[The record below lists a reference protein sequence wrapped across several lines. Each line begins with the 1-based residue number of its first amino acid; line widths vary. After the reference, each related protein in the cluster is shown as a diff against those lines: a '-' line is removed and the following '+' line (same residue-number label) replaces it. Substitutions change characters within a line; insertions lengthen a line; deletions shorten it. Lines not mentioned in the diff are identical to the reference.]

1 MFQTLLIANR
11 GEIALRVIRTA
22 RAMGIRTVAI
32 CTDGDVAAPHV
43 RAADQSVTVPSYL
56 DIDAVVAAA
65 QAAGATAIHPGY
77 GFLSERP
84 AFARA
89 VEKAGLKLVGPSA
102 DVMEQMGRKDAAR
115 EIAEAAG
122 VPVVPSFPV
131 AETGVSTPGMDFPVL
146 VKAAAGGGGKGM
158 RIVRSADELAPA
170 VEAAGREALSAFGDD
185 TLLVE
190 KYVESGRHIEVQV
203 LADAH
208 GTVRHLFERDCST
221 QRRHQKVLEEAPA
234 PTIDDDIRRRV
245 TEAAV
250 ALAKQVGYENAGTV
264 EFLLDSAT
272 GEVYFLE
279 MNTRLQVEHP
289 VTELVTG
296 LDLVELQ
303 LRVAAGEPLSI
314 SQADIS
320 CSGHAIEARVYA
332 EDPYAGFLPQA
343 GTASIVRWVA
353 PEVGPVEARTI
364 TVRVDAALESGQ
376 VVSTSYD
383 PMLGKVIVHGPD
395 RETARRALVGALD
408 RTAIL
413 GFATNTGFLRDLVAS
428 DEFRDATI
436 DTAWLDTVD
445 LPAPSADL
453 ARVVAA
459 WTDVAVRAMTSG
471 PAHPFGPDGWRLAGP
486 SAPQLVALDE
496 VLTVDRAAGTVHD
509 SRGPHTVR
517 ELLVESHTVVLEIDG
532 HRHRAVVDAQRH
544 TIEVV
549 HEGQGHLFER
559 PDVFGD
565 HAHVAGD
572 GTLLAPMP
580 GTVLAVDV
588 VVGEAVV
595 EGQRLGVLE
604 AMKMELAL
612 KAPFAGTVTAV
623 GAAAGD
629 QVQLKDLLFEVEATD
644 V

>member
-1 MFQTLLIANR
+1 MRMFDTLLIANR

-32 CTDGDVAAPHV
+32 CTDLDVAAPHV

-56 DIDAVVAAA
+56 DIEAVVAAA
-65 QAAGATAIHPGY
+65 QTAGATAIHPGY

-115 EIAEAAG
+115 EVAVAAG
-122 VPVVPSFPV
+122 VPVVP
-131 AETGVSTPGMDFPVL
+131 TGAGAPYPVL

-158 RIVRSADELAPA
+158 RIVRSADELDSAM
-170 VEAAGREALSAFGDD
+170 EAARREALSAFGDD

-208 GTVRHLFERDCST
+208 GTVLHLFERDCST

-234 PTIDDDIRRRV
+234 PTIDDDIRRRI
-245 TEAAV
+245 TESAV

-314 SQADIS
+314 SQEDITL
-320 CSGHAIEARVYA
+320 SGHAIEARVYA

-343 GTASIVRWVA
+343 GTASIVRWA
-353 PEVGPVEARTI
+353 SPEVEPVGTRGV

-383 PMLGKVIVHGPD
+383 PMLGKVIAHGPD
-395 RETARRALVGALD
+395 RETARRALVAALD

-413 GFATNTGFLRDLVAS
+413 GFATNTGFLRTLVAS

-453 ARVVAA
+453 ARVIAA
-459 WTDVAVRAMTSG
+459 WTDVAIRAMTSG

-486 SAPQLVALDE
+486 AAPQLVALDE
-496 VLTVDRAAGTVHD
+496 VLIVERAAGTVRD
-509 SRGPHTVR
+509 SRGEHTVR
-517 ELLVESHTVVLEIDG
+517 ELLVEAHTVVLEIDG
-532 HRHRAVVDAQRH
+532 HRHRAVVDSQRH
-544 TIEVV
+544 AIEVV
-549 HEGQGHLFER
+549 HEGQRHQFDR

-565 HAHVAGD
+565 HVHVAGD
-572 GTLLAPMP
+572 GTLVAPMP

-588 VVGEAVV
+588 AVGDVVA

-623 GAAAGD
+623 GAATGD
-629 QVQLKDLLFEVEATD
+629 QVQLKDLLFEVEASD
-644 V
+644 D